1 MAHRVSELGH
11 DDRVL
16 PKGFA
21 ATSGKSTICPV
32 DFTYFLGDTA
42 MPTGMPDNDV
52 RIEADGLGTVEV
64 PEHAYWG
71 ASTQRAKENFDIS
84 GRPIGTLRSLIWALG
99 AVKKASAQA
108 NEELHLL
115 SVSSSKYIQQACQEV
130 MDGVL
135 DAHFVVD
142 LVQGGAG
149 TSSNMNANEVI
160 ANRATEILRK
170 YDPNSVAIS
179 PLDEVNRS
187 QSTNDVYPT
196 AVKLALLKDL
206 RELRSAYTHLAES
219 FEEKAE
225 AFASILKVG
234 RTQLQDA
241 VPMTLG
247 QEFGAFASIMYEEG
261 DFIDSIVVELQETNL
276 GGTAIGTGITST
288 DSYREVVMRSLQDIT
303 GMVLRSAPD
312 LVKSTSDAGP
322 FLTVSAALRRSAVKL
337 SKICNDLRLLSSGP
351 QAGLTEIALPA
362 VQPGSSIMPGKV
374 NPVIPEM
381 VNQVAFRVIG
391 TDTTITMA
399 AEAGQLQLNAFEPIM
414 TDGLME
420 SIAWLTRACN
430 TLRTRCVTGIEAN
443 EETLDRRINESV
455 SIVTALTPA
464 IGYMAAA
471 ELAQEA
477 LDHGGSVVDKV
488 LERGLLTRAQVDEV
502 VSIGA
507 LTGADEVHILSR

>member
-1 MAHRVSELGH
+1 MVAAINHR
-11 DDRVL
+11 
-16 PKGFA
+16 
-21 ATSGKSTICPV
+21 
-32 DFTYFLGDTA
+32 
-42 MPTGMPDNDV
+42 DV
-52 RIEADGLGTVEV
+52 RVEADGLGSVEV

-84 GRPIGTLRSLIWALG
+84 GRTIGTLRSLIWALG

-115 SVSSSKYIQQACQEV
+115 SAGSSKYIQQACQEV

-135 DAHFVVD
+135 DTHFVVD
-142 LVQGGAG
+142 PVQGGAG

-170 YDPNSVAIS
+170 HDSSSVAIS

-206 RELRSAYTHLAES
+206 RGLRDAYAHLAES

-225 AFASILKVG
+225 VFASILKVG

-247 QEFGAFASIMYEEG
+247 QEFWAFASTMYEEA
-261 DFIDSIVVELQETNL
+261 DFIDSILVELHETNL
-276 GGTAIGTGITST
+276 GGTAIGTGITAT
-288 DSYREVVMRSLQDIT
+288 DAYREVVMTALQNIT
-303 GMVLRSAPD
+303 GMALTSAPD
-312 LVKSTSDAGP
+312 LVKATSDAGP
-322 FLTVSAALRRSAVKL
+322 FLTVSAALRRNAVKL

-351 QAGLTEIALPA
+351 QAGLAEIALPA

-381 VNQVAFRVIG
+381 MNQVAFRVIG

-430 TLRTRCVTGIEAN
+430 TLRTRCVRGIEAN
-443 EETLDRRINESV
+443 EQTLDRRINDSV
-455 SIVTALTPA
+455 SVVTALTPV

-477 LDHGGSVVDKV
+477 LDYGGSVVDKV
-488 LERGLLTRAQVDEV
+488 LERGLLTRGQVDEV
-502 VSIGA
+502 LSISA
-507 LTGADEVHILSR
+507 LTGADNANIFSK